1 MWSPTGPMK
10 CEASGGG
17 AMAGLRRDER
27 EDYNRR
33 RNSSRLRPAC
43 SRTESTVPRGMSFPY
58 GTMTRRVR
66 PAGSRRT
73 NARWLPLP
81 RSGASRNP
89 AWRRAEII
97 ARDESD
103 GSRITRRRRRGVLRS
118 EIGTREQAPCRQA
131 DQASWRLRDTARRLQ
146 PTPHAPSQG
155 RRRRTPRPTPDNATR
170 SADLPSRLRPS
181 DDSVSSYVEYSRP
194 SFWRQ
199 GIGRTT

>member
-1 MWSPTGPMK
+1 M
-10 CEASGGG
+10 
-17 AMAGLRRDER
+17 LRRDER
-27 EDYNRR
+27 EDHNRR
-33 RNSSRLRPAC
+33 RNSSRLKPAC
-43 SRTESTVPRGMSFPY
+43 SRTESTVPRGISFPY

-89 AWRRAEII
+89 ALRSATMI
-97 ARDESD
+97 ALEESD
-103 GSRITRRRRRGVLRS
+103 GSRITRRRRQGVRRS
-118 EIGTREQAPCRQA
+118 EIETREPAPCRQA
-131 DQASWRLRDTARRLQ
+131 DQASWRSRDTARRLQ

-155 RRRRTPRPTPDNATR
+155 RRHMRPRPTPDNATR